1 MSVRIQCIHVCQKIL
16 EEKVFFKDLK
26 DGFDEKLRPFAG
38 YLILTALRRKPV
50 IDKLLDSILSKK
62 IKQKDKV
69 LNYVLLLGA
78 VEILYMDTPSYAA
91 INEYV
96 NAAKKLVGN
105 FASKMVNAVLHKIEK
120 YKDDMQNKAEFPD
133 AFKKILLQDYT
144 TAEIKKM
151 QEMLLC
157 EAPLDITVVDP
168 VQTASDLGGILFENG
183 TIRLQNVKVHPSLLK
198 GYDEGL
204 WFVQDLAAALPLSMF
219 SDLEGKKVLDL
230 CAAPGG
236 KTAQLLLKGANVK
249 ALDIDPQRLDKLK
262 ENMKRL
268 RLEKNLKVIC
278 EDALVYLQKE
288 AEKYDLIVI
297 DAPCSA
303 TGTFRKHPEI
313 MYFKTLQDVQK
324 QAEIQKKFL
333 NASVSHLNKNGR
345 ILYITCSISKEEG
358 EKQIESF
365 LKTHEN
371 FETEAFEEKNTAY
384 PCAQKLSK
392 DILDKGVLRTLP
404 YNEEKSGGMDSFFAA
419 VLKRKDE

>member
-1 MSVRIQCIHVCQKIL
+1 MSVRLECIRACQKIL

-26 DGFDEKLRPFAG
+26 DGFDEKSRPFAG

-50 IDKLLDSILSKK
+50 IDKLLASILSKK
-62 IKQKDKV
+62 IKGKDKV

-78 VEILYMDTPSYAA
+78 VEILYMNTPSYAA
-91 INEYV
+91 LNEYV
-96 NAAKKLVGN
+96 DASKKLVGT

-133 AFKKILLQDYT
+133 AFKEILLQDYT

-157 EAPLDITVVDP
+157 EAPLDITAVDP

-183 TIRLQNVKVHPSLLK
+183 TVRLQNVKVHPSLLK

-204 WFVQDLAAALPLSMF
+204 WFVQDLAAALPLSML
-219 SDLEGKKVLDL
+219 SNLRDKKVLDL

-236 KTAQLLLKGANVK
+236 KTAQLLLKGADVT
-249 ALDIDPQRLDKLK
+249 ALDIDEKRLQKLK

-268 RLEKNLKVIC
+268 HLEKNLSVVC
-278 EDALVYLQKE
+278 EDAFAFLKKVT
-288 AEKYDLIVI
+288 EKYDFILI

-313 MYFKTLQDVQK
+313 MYFKTLKDVQK
-324 QAEIQKKFL
+324 QAEIQKELL
-333 NASVSHLNKNGR
+333 NASMLCLKEQGQ
-345 ILYITCSISKEEG
+345 ILYVTCSISKTEG
-358 EKQIESF
+358 EQQIKDF
-365 LKTHEN
+365 LNMHEN
-371 FETEAFEEKNTAY
+371 FELMPIEKKNMTFETAEKIDERIFN
-384 PCAQKLSK
+384 
-392 DILDKGVLRTLP
+392 KGVLRTLP
-404 YNEEKSGGMDSFFAA
+404 YHEQSLGGMDSFFAA
-419 VLKRKDE
+419 GLKKKG